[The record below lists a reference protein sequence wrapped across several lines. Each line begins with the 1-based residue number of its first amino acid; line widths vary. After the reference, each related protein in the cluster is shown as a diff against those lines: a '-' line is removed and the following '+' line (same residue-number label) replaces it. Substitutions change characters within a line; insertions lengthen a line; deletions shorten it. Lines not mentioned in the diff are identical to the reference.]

1 LSVILFVIIP
11 IIVVLVLMTVV
22 YNRWRAKM
30 VVTLLAACHCL
41 NLFMYCVLL
50 LIWRIKFSLSL
61 WLSPMLEHG
70 RNVTGF
76 TSHTA
81 SSRRRL
87 TTSDYWL
94 SVGAEPYHQWP

>member
-1 LSVILFVIIP
+1 VFIIDMANKILSS
-11 IIVVLVLMTVV
+11 
-22 YNRWRAKM
+22 
-30 VVTLLAACHCL
+30 
-41 NLFMYCVLL
+41 
-50 LIWRIKFSLSL
+50 SLSL
-61 WLSPMLEHG
+61 WLSPMLEHD